1 MTPKTQPLLVT
12 WLASLIVF
20 LAARYLPG
28 LQLSTEQ
35 SVFIA
40 TGVLALGSALTH
52 RLVTPTARPRTADG
66 TRLVPE
72 AKPSHTPEKG
82 YPPPARPQSKIDQH
96 RPHPPRG

>member
-28 LQLSTEQ
+28 LQLTTEQ

-72 AKPSHTPEKG
+72 AKPAHTPEKG
-82 YPPPARPQSKIDQH
+82 YPPDRPKSRIYQR
-96 RPHPPRG
+96 RPPPPRG

>member
-1 MTPKTQPLLVT
+1 MTPKLQPLLTT

-40 TGVLALGSALTH
+40 TGVLAIGSALTH
-52 RLVTPTARPRTADG
+52 RLVTPTARPRTSDG
-66 TRLVPE
+66 IPLVPE

-82 YPPPARPQSKIDQH
+82 YPPPDRPKSRIYQR
-96 RPHPPRG
+96 RPPPPRG